1 MLSFAATNAIILVF
15 CSSSLLGQVSP
26 SGRHSR
32 PSQDLPY
39 LLMEKRTV
47 RIETEIPEMGAV
59 SGGLENSSVVY
70 PVCLPHVSGVWK
82 ESTLFTLYKR
92 IAVHGCLGK

>member
-1 MLSFAATNAIILVF
+1 MRPAQPDNFDRVTVCAELCRYECNNPCVLLILPPGPSLSVWTALTSVTRLT
-15 CSSSLLGQVSP
+15 L
-26 SGRHSR
+26 R
-32 PSQDLPY
+32 
-39 LLMEKRTV
+39 MEKRTV

-82 ESTLFTLYKR
+82 E
-92 IAVHGCLGK
+92 